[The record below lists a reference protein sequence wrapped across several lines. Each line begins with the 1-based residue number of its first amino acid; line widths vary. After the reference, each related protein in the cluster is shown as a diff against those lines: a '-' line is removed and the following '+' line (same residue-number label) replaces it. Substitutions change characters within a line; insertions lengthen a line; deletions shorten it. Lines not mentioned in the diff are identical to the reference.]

1 MSKTN
6 QEAQLPRPVQDED
19 QDVLQRLNEKAQ
31 LPKGAH
37 HSNPRHFAIAGMPI
51 WLYVIMAAVV
61 LIAAVTGS
69 LPGGMLPGFAVS
81 MLLGGL
87 LIWFGNLFPVV
98 RDFGLPTILCTFIPA
113 LVIFYG
119 FMPEAIITVVTDFVT
134 THGFLDFFVAAVIAG
149 SILGAPRALLIKAG
163 PRFAIPLLACILLA
177 FTLTGVVG
185 AATGYGF
192 WTSVLTVAAPVM
204 AGGLGLG
211 AVPMS
216 EMYAARTG
224 QDSSAFMGD
233 LMSAVVVANIFC
245 ILFAGILNGLGKR
258 KQLFVGFSGNGELM
272 RFKGKSKELVTPP
285 KRTVASFLTL
295 GKGLALT
302 AVLFVLG
309 ELLGAYFEILHP
321 YAWMII
327 AASALKIFGLLP
339 KDLEEATTDWGEM
352 ITAVMVPALLVGV
365 SISFIDINEVLASL
379 GDPMFMVLVV
389 FTVMVAGAVAGLVGW
404 LLKFNFVEAA
414 ITPGLVMADTGGSG
428 DVSVLSAAERMHL
441 MPFAALST
449 RIGGAFVLFLTTL
462 LVPFL
467 PVG

>member
-1 MSKTN
+1 MSKLD
-6 QEAQLPRPVQDED
+6 QEATRPAGRSAKDS
-19 QDVLQRLNEKAQ
+19 DVLNKPAVPGEPPRGVHYAR
-31 LPKGAH
+31 AH
-37 HSNPRHFAIAGMPI
+37 LSRIAGMPVA
-51 WLYVIMAAVV
+51 LYVVLAVV
-61 LIAAVTGS
+61 VVIAALTGT
-69 LPGGMLPGFAVS
+69 LPDGMLGGFAVS
-81 MLLGGL
+81 ILLGGL
-87 LIWFGNLFPVV
+87 LIWIGNLFPVV
-98 RDFGLPTILCTFIPA
+98 RDFGLPTILCTFVPA
-113 LVIFYG
+113 VLIFFG
-119 FMPEAIITVVTDFVT
+119 LMPEAMASVVTEFVT

-149 SILGAPRALLIKAG
+149 AILGAPRALLLKAG
-163 PRFAIPLLACILLA
+163 PRFAVPLLGCILLA
-177 FTLTGVVG
+177 FTLTGLLG

-192 WTSVLTVAAPVM
+192 WTSVLTIAAPVM

-245 ILFAGILNGLGKR
+245 ILFAGILNGMGKR

-272 RFKGKSKELVTPP
+272 RIKGNRKDLQTPP
-285 KRTVASFLTL
+285 KRDSATFMVL
-295 GKGLALT
+295 GRGLAIT
-302 AVLFVLG
+302 AVLYVFG
-309 ELLGAYFEILHP
+309 ELLGAYLEFLHP
-321 YAWMII
+321 YAWTII
-327 AASALKIFGLLP
+327 AAAVIKIFGLLP

-352 ITAVMVPALLVGV
+352 ITSIMVPALLVGV

-379 GDPMFMVLVV
+379 GNPMFLVLIVA
-389 FTVMVAGAVAGLVGW
+389 TVMFAALSSGVIGW
-404 LLKFNFVEAA
+404 LLKFNFVEVT

-441 MPFAALST
+441 MPFAALTT

-467 PVG
+467 PL